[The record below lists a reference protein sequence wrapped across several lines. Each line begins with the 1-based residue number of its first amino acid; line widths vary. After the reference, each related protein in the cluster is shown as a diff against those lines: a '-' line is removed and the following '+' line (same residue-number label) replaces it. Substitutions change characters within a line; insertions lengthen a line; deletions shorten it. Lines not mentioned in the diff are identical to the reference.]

1 MQLLVTTIH
10 LDVPIAKHVLR
21 VMLLGYVFTLVN
33 WEVLAFQNVPL
44 VGAVTIP
51 NIEIEHSLE
60 NDNFRYGRNIMA
72 AMRKHVLV
80 TMVAPNRSI
89 IGNVIAVSTYTIA
102 LASEQRATSYIVDSI
117 RDVHL

>member
-1 MQLLVTTIH
+1 
-10 LDVPIAKHVLR
+10 
-21 VMLLGYVFTLVN
+21 
-33 WEVLAFQNVPL
+33 
-44 VGAVTIP
+44 
-51 NIEIEHSLE
+51 
-60 NDNFRYGRNIMA
+60 MA